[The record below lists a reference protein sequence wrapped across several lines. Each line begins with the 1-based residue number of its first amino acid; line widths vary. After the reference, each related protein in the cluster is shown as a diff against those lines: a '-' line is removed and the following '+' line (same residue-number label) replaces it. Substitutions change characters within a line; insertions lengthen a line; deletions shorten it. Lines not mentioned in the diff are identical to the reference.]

1 MKTTG
6 NLRFFLQQ
14 NPLLSACQF
23 CQFLAQ
29 LFCIW
34 FSGLS
39 KMFYFVHI
47 LAGALIGK
55 YIPSLWPVIILSII
69 SHFILDIIPHWDGFT
84 NKPLKKY
91 KLQINKKRIII
102 RTADMLISIILVF
115 ILFAKFSSTIM
126 FAGIFFALL
135 PDMAK
140 ILYFTQLKNTNLVEN
155 YMYFHAKIQGKANW
169 KLGLIIQVII
179 STILLV
185 IIFF

>member
-6 NLRFFLQQ
+6 NLNFFLQQ

-23 CQFLAQ
+23 YQFPVQ
-29 LFCIW
+29 LFYIW

-47 LAGALIGK
+47 LAGALIAK
-55 YIPSLWPVIILSII
+55 YIPSLWPVIILSIV

-84 NKPLKKY
+84 NKPSKKY

-102 RTADMLISIILVF
+102 RAIDMLIGIILVF

-126 FAGIFFALL
+126 LIGIFFSLL

-140 ILYFTQLKNTNLVEN
+140 ILYFTPLKNTKIIES
-155 YMYFHAKIQGKANW
+155 YMHFHSRIQGKSNW
-169 KLGLIIQVII
+169 KLGLLIQVLI
-179 STILLV
+179 SIALL
-185 IIFF
+185 IAIFY